1 MLFPLPGKMRRK
13 ISQCGMLQLFRT
25 SDRTWSA
32 TAARTS
38 RHPHRPRSSGSV
50 GTSPGGITSRI
61 SFLFS
66 SAPGFWQFLIKE
78 KNVFSEGDMAV
89 YPAHGVGVIRAVE
102 TKKIGG
108 IDQSFYVF
116 EILDNSMR
124 IMIPTSGSKNVG
136 LRAIVGKHEVSNV
149 YDILADRSV
158 VLGTQTWNRRYRDY
172 MEKIKT
178 GSVQEVAVV
187 LRDLFLLSV
196 DKDLSYGERKM
207 LDTAK
212 NLLVKELS
220 LAQNTEESAVSKSI
234 EAIFS

>member
-1 MLFPLPGKMRRK
+1 MTAFGRPPQHQSPAPPFSRGLSGRSARSPAVIPAGSHLF
-13 ISQCGMLQLFRT
+13 
-25 SDRTWSA
+25 
-32 TAARTS
+32 AAQRFGLLA
-38 RHPHRPRSSGSV
+38 R
-50 GTSPGGITSRI
+50 
-61 SFLFS
+61 
-66 SAPGFWQFLIKE
+66 FLIKE
-78 KNVFSEGDMAV
+78 KNVFSAGDMAV

-102 TKKIGG
+102 TKTIGG

-124 IMIPTSGSKNVG
+124 IMIPIGGSKNVG
-136 LRAIVGKHEVSNV
+136 LRAIVGKHEVSHV
-149 YDILADRSV
+149 FDILADRSV

-187 LRDLFLLSV
+187 LRDLFLLSI

-220 LAQNTEESAVSKSI
+220 LAQNTEEAAVSKSI